1 MDEVFAGYGKIT
13 ILHNISLEIP
23 KGNIVAVIG
32 NSGAGKST
40 AIRAITAQIQPK
52 KGKIITAG
60 YDVKET
66 VLVQASIGYVPQLE
80 YQSLYY
86 NFSAEKN
93 ALFFGRNFGLS
104 DKQIKKRCEELLGLL
119 GLSEKEFK
127 KVPVKRLSGGEKKR
141 VSIMVGLI
149 NNPEILVLDE
159 PTTGLDPHLRIE
171 VLNFLY
177 QINEKFHTTILLVSH
192 DLECVDYCNKVICF
206 SNGILVDRGTPRLMI
221 ETLPNSGESWE
232 IKLKDI
238 TLEQEEQFSKIK
250 EIKYLLHI
258 GRNQYLFYIN
268 SKDDK
273 SIIQSEIQ
281 KLGLKIE
288 RDKMIHSTFLEYFRV
303 QSKYYYE
310 KKAKEIKAKIG
321 SK

>member
-1 MDEVFAGYGKIT
+1 MFYSIYRVQIFFRLTNNNFSKRGRIINSSRFETPADLISGDILKQDNSITMDEVFAGYGKIT

-141 VSIMVGLI
+141 VS
-149 NNPEILVLDE
+149 
-159 PTTGLDPHLRIE
+159 R
-171 VLNFLY
+171 
-177 QINEKFHTTILLVSH
+177 K
-192 DLECVDYCNKVICF
+192 IC
-206 SNGILVDRGTPRLMI
+206 
-221 ETLPNSGESWE
+221 
-232 IKLKDI
+232 
-238 TLEQEEQFSKIK
+238 
-250 EIKYLLHI
+250 
-258 GRNQYLFYIN
+258 
-268 SKDDK
+268 
-273 SIIQSEIQ
+273 
-281 KLGLKIE
+281 
-288 RDKMIHSTFLEYFRV
+288 
-303 QSKYYYE
+303 
-310 KKAKEIKAKIG
+310 
-321 SK
+321 